1 MAIVNASGPDPLQM
15 FLRSMV
21 ATSNIF
27 MEKERL
33 KLQKEE
39 QANRTK
45 QFEQEV
51 KEFEF
56 GQIKEEAE
64 RAAAPGILD
73 ALIQQ
78 GNVPGLQ
85 EASQNVAAQSPLGQL
100 NQQTGGGAQVGL
112 NPAQAQAVLGQFEGA
127 QQLQQGAATLE
138 ATGALTEARRAQA
151 ASMRQETGFRATTQD
166 LQTRFL
172 ELRNEQTQESITS
185 ERAGRGF
192 RSREISLRE
201 RGLDQ
206 DLAKF
211 TTSLSAE
218 LESDFRRFNATFRQA
233 GASAEESRAIASQ
246 LAFDSPTPPSSKEI
260 REVVSSRFEQSL
272 GIEDPTARTEFVTSP
287 FETTAF
293 LGRLGIQDPQF
304 QGTISSILVQA
315 REANDSPEKAFQ
327 QIQEDLAQLPIAPER
342 REAMR
347 GAAYLFIDRAYGI
360 NFNRGNPA
368 RKSALVDLLG
378 IIRQNPFGVLGG
390 TIQASP

>member
-1 MAIVNASGPDPLQM
+1 MMAGNQ
-15 FLRSMV
+15 
-21 ATSNIF
+21 IF
-27 MEKERL
+27 MQKAQL

-45 QFEQEV
+45 AFEQQV

-56 GQIKEEAE
+56 KRIKEDAE
-64 RAAAPGILD
+64 RQVAPGILD

-85 EASQNVAAQSPLGQL
+85 QATQNAAAQSPLGQF
-100 NQQTGGGAQVGL
+100 NQQTGGGAEVGL
-112 NPAQAQAVLGQFEGA
+112 NPAQAQAVLGQFGGA

-138 ATGALTEARRAQA
+138 ATGALTEARRAQT
-151 ASMRQETGFRATTQD
+151 ASLRQETDFKAKTQD

-172 ELRNEQTQESITS
+172 ELRNEQTAEGIIS
-185 ERAGRGF
+185 EQVGRGF

-201 RGLDQ
+201 RSLDQ

-246 LAFDSPTPPSSKEI
+246 LTFDSPTPPSSKEI
-260 REVVSSRFEQSL
+260 RKVISDRFEQSL
-272 GIEDPTARTEFVTSP
+272 GVEDPTARTEFVTSP

-315 REANDSPEKAFQ
+315 KEANDSPEKAFQ

-342 REAMR
+342 REAMS
-347 GAAYLFIDRAYGI
+347 GAAYLFIDRAYGVS
-360 NFNRGNPA
+360 FNRGDPA
-368 RKSALVDLLG
+368 RKSAIADILD
-378 IIRQNPFGVLGG
+378 IIRQNPFGVMGG
-390 TIQASP
+390 TIQASQ